1 MDWTEQLRER
11 IAPASEVHL
20 PLGTLVGALAAA
32 LLIVATPAIWRWVRI
47 AVTLVHELGHAIVGM
62 ALGRR
67 FSGMVLRSDMSGHAV
82 TVGKPRGP
90 ARVLSTWAG
99 YPAPAVIGAAMI
111 WLALRGWAAPVLT
124 VILVVL
130 LIATIRIRSA
140 LTAVVVL
147 MALAATAALWWWGTD
162 AVQAPVLVGVGAV
175 LLVGAWR
182 HVFAVA
188 RTRDRASDVGQ
199 LAALTKVPRVLW
211 LASFVLV
218 CAAAT
223 GLAAQSVW
231 AAAR

>member
-1 MDWTEQLRER
+1 MDWTDALRER
-11 IAPASEVHL
+11 VAPTGELAL

-32 LLIVATPAIWRWVRI
+32 LLIVATPPLWRWVRI

-67 FSGMVLRSDMSGHAV
+67 FSGMVLRADMSGHAV
-82 TVGKPRGP
+82 TVGRPRGP

-99 YPAPAVIGAAMI
+99 YPAPAVVGAAMI

-124 VILVVL
+124 VILVIL
-130 LIATIRIRSA
+130 LIATIRVRSV
-140 LTAVVVL
+140 LTALVVL
-147 MALAATAALWWWGTD
+147 LAIAGTGALWWWGSD
-162 AVQAPVLVGVGAV
+162 AVQAPVLVGLGAV

-182 HVFAVA
+182 HLIAVSQ
-188 RTRDRASDVGQ
+188 TRDRGSDVAQ
-199 LAALTKVPRVLW
+199 LTSLTKVPRVLW

-223 GLAAQSVW
+223 WVAAT
-231 AAAR
+231 AILTAAR